1 MQRREFLTSIL
12 GLLGS
17 GAAVSLAYPIV
28 RLLAPPQG
36 AGEQK
41 PVVLSKNEIPV
52 GESKGIVYNNIPAIV
67 INHPQ
72 KGLLAFSRVCTHLGC
87 LVDYNKNTDKLIC
100 PCHAGTF
107 SLDGNVVSG
116 PPPKPLPK
124 LPLMVHGEEIII
136 G

>member
-1 MQRREFLTSIL
+1 MQRRKFLTLIL

-28 RLLAPPQG
+28 RLLAQPQG
-36 AGEQK
+36 AGGQK
-41 PVVLSKNEIPV
+41 PVLLSKDEIRV
-52 GESKGIVYNNIPAIV
+52 GESKGIIFNDIPAIV

-72 KGLLAFSRVCTHLGC
+72 KGLLAYSRVCTHLGC
-87 LVDYNKNTDKLIC
+87 LVDYNKEIDKFLC
-100 PCHAGTF
+100 PCHAGIF

-116 PPPKPLPK
+116 PPPKPLSK
-124 LPLMVHGEEIII
+124 LPLMVHGDKIII